1 MGGMARG
8 LGAAL
13 RLTVTFA
20 AVAALPLGLQAIPAT
35 ATPALAATCH
45 SNGVLPDPTCQPGAT
60 NPAVTQSTIGQTIC
74 VSGWTATVRPP
85 TSYTN
90 PLKVQQIAEYGYRD
104 TSTADYEEDHLIPLE
119 LGGAPRDVH
128 NLWPEPRQ
136 GASGTTAG
144 SKDSVENRLKSDVCA
159 GRVTLSAA
167 RHAIA
172 TNWTTALQVTG
183 G

>member
-1 MGGMARG
+1 MDAMARG

-20 AVAALPLGLQAIPAT
+20 AAAALSIGFQGAAPVA
-35 ATPALAATCH
+35 PALASMCH
-45 SNGVLPDPTCQPGAT
+45 SNGTLPDPVCTPGAI
-60 NPAVTQSTIGQTIC
+60 NPDVTQSTIGQTIC

-104 TSTADYEEDHLIPLE
+104 TNTADYEEDHLIPLE
-119 LGGAPRDVH
+119 LGGAPRDPH
-128 NLWPEPRQ
+128 NLWPEPRN

-167 RHAIA
+167 RKAIA
-172 TNWTTALQVTG
+172 ADWTTALRVTG